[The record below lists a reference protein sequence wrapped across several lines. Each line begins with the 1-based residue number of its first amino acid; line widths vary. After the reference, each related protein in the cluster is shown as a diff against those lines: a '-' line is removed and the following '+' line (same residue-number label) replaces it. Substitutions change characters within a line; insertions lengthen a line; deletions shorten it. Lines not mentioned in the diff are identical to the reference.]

1 MKGKTYGVL
10 NGPNLNLLGTREPHI
25 YGTRTLE
32 DLEEACQLW
41 SEEREI
47 RLLWMQSN
55 QEGVLLDF
63 LHKHRLVLSGA
74 VINAGAYSHTS
85 YALRDC
91 IAAMPF
97 PVIELHLSNTA
108 SREEFRHASCIAPV
122 VRGRIEGFGGAGY
135 FLALEA
141 LERILEVN

>member
-1 MKGKTYGVL
+1 MKGKTYAVL
-10 NGPNLNLLGTREPHI
+10 NGPNLNLLGEREPGI

-32 DLEEACQLW
+32 ELEAACQAW
-41 SEEREI
+41 SEERGI

-55 QEGVLLDF
+55 SEGILLDF
-63 LHKHRLVLSGA
+63 LQKHRLLLSGA

-91 IAAMPF
+91 IAAMTF

-108 SREEFRHASCIAPV
+108 AREDFRRTSCIASV
-122 VRGRIEGFGGAGY
+122 VRGRIEGLGGAGY
-135 FLALEA
+135 LVALEA
-141 LERILEVN
+141 LERIL

>member
-1 MKGKTYGVL
+1 MKGKTYGVVS
-10 NGPNLNLLGTREPHI
+10 GPNLNLLGSREPHI
-25 YGTRTLE
+25 YGTQTLE
-32 DLEEACQLW
+32 DLEEQCRRW
-41 SEEREI
+41 SEERGV

-55 QEGVLLDF
+55 HEGGLLDF
-63 LHKHRLVLSGA
+63 FHKHRLVLSGA

-91 IAAMPF
+91 LAAMPF

-108 SREEFRHASCIAPV
+108 AREEFRHTSCIAPV

-135 FLALEA
+135 LLALEA
-141 LERILEVN
+141 LEGML